1 MEKINVK
8 ELNDNVFETIGKE
21 WMLVCAGNKDKFNMM
36 TASWGCLGWLW
47 NKPVAVVFIRPERF
61 THGIIEENEFMTLSF
76 LGHSEEAR
84 KIYNF
89 CGSKSGRD
97 FDKAKETGLT
107 PVETD
112 NGSIA
117 FEQSRL
123 TLECR
128 KLYKD
133 NMTAEK
139 FLDKDL
145 LQWYGAKGG
154 FHDVYVVEITNAYNK
169 VIFKY
174 GSRTDSNSWTPEN
187 QAQGAG
193 ALRGNDV
200 QRRLYTD
207 GLRGRHPRNHLLQ
220 VAGWGRSIMLKVH
233 HEEKAV
239 VGTYSYD
246 IAKSKVEK
254 AMEKARTQKFPLKLT
269 YMPE

>member
-76 LGHSEEAR
+76 LGNSEEAR
-84 KIYNF
+84 KIYSF

-97 FDKAKETGLT
+97 LDKAKETGLI

-117 FEQSRL
+117 FDQSRL

-154 FHDVYVVEITNAYNK
+154 FHDVYVVE
-169 VIFKY
+169 
-174 GSRTDSNSWTPEN
+174 TD
-187 QAQGAG
+187 
-193 ALRGNDV
+193 
-200 QRRLYTD
+200 
-207 GLRGRHPRNHLLQ
+207 
-220 VAGWGRSIMLKVH
+220 K
-233 HEEKAV
+233 KAV
-239 VGTYSYD
+239 AAFYD
-246 IAKSKVEK
+246 RGYIAEK
-254 AMEKARTQKFPLKLT
+254 LKGLETELSLECRITLDGEERWVRNVVIRGEIEDSEYDKKFLGKELLVDWRQTGAELCCKGFCFRTCGGDA
-269 YMPE
+269 